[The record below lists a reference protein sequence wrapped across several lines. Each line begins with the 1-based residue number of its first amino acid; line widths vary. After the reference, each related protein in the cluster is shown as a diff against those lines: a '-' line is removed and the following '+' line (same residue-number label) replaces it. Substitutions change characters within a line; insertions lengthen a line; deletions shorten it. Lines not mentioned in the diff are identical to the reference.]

1 MTSTR
6 RQALAGAAAAGAGL
20 ALPSLARARSEDDV
34 AKASLAAVLG
44 LEQTALVAYEAIA
57 NSGVLK
63 ETLRGFLDQE
73 RQHADQLRTALMN
86 MGAKPPIPPRRTD
99 IPGLQA
105 ATASRS
111 AAAQFAIALELRT
124 VAAYQTA
131 VGALTDSNVMR
142 TSAGAMGTDAQQ
154 LVILR
159 EVLGQRPV
167 PGSFERGRPR

>member
-1 MTSTR
+1 MSSTR

-20 ALPSLARARSEDDV
+20 ALPALARARSEDDV
-34 AKASLAAVLG
+34 AKASLAALLR

-73 RQHADQLRTALMN
+73 RQHADYLRSVLTN

-99 IPGLQA
+99 IPGLPA
-105 ATASRS
+105 ASASRR
-111 AAAQFAIALELRT
+111 AAARFAISLELRT
-124 VAAYQTA
+124 VAAYQGA
-131 VGALTDSNVMR
+131 IGALTDSNVMR
-142 TSAGAMGTDAQQ
+142 ISAGAMGTDAQQ

-159 EVLGQRPV
+159 EIAAEPPV
-167 PGSFERGRPR
+167 PGAFETGRPR